1 MSDLLL
7 GIDVGTYSTKGVL
20 VDLNGTILKSHVV
33 QHTMDIPQ
41 PGWAE
46 QDADKVWWHDLV
58 EVCEV
63 LLDGSPYS
71 GEDVGG
77 VACSAIGPCM
87 LPIDKYGKPL
97 RPALLYGVDTRASK
111 EIEFLNEKLGE
122 DAIFEFSGMSL
133 SSQAVGPKILW
144 MKNNEPELWSQVDHI
159 TTASSYLVYRLTGE
173 KVIDKHTASHYM
185 PLIDIHA
192 LEWSDRFAEDIVDL
206 NKLPRMA
213 WSDELAGQ
221 VSAVAAQQTGLKA
234 GTPVA
239 VGAVDAL
246 SEGISVGV
254 TKPGDLM
261 IMYGSTA
268 YFIMVLNEPQPDPRV
283 WTVAGAYD
291 GQYNLDAGMATTG
304 SLTRWFRDE
313 LAQELPEDSAY
324 QTLFDRAESIAP
336 GSNGLLVLPYFS
348 GERTPINDPDARGII
363 AGLTLSHSRNHM
375 YRAVLES
382 VAYGIRHNVETF
394 NEIGA
399 VKRVVAVGGG
409 AKGSTW
415 LQIVSD
421 VTGVPQLVPEKTIG
435 ASYGDAF
442 LAGLANGSLKRSDI
456 DDWVTIERI
465 IEPDKSKFDKY
476 NGLYDQ
482 YKSLYEQT
490 KQTMHYLAGI
500 QS

>member
-20 VDLNGTILKSHVV
+20 VDLEGTILKSHVV

-46 QDADKVWWHDLV
+46 QDADKVWWHDVV
-58 EVCEV
+58 EVCHS

-71 GEDVGG
+71 GSDVGG

-87 LPIDKYGKPL
+87 LPIDKHGKPL

-144 MKNNEPELWSQVDHI
+144 MKNNEPELWSQVDYI
-159 TTASSYLVYRLTGE
+159 TTASSYLVYKLTGE
-173 KVIDKHTASHYM
+173 KVIDKHTASHCM
-185 PLIDIHA
+185 PLIDINT
-192 LEWSDRFAEDIVDL
+192 LEWSDRFSQDIVDL
-206 NKLPRMA
+206 DKLPRMA
-213 WSDELAGQ
+213 WSDDLAGE
-221 VSAVAAQQTGLKA
+221 VSAQAAQQTGLKE

-254 TKPGDLM
+254 TQPGDLM

-268 YFIMVLNEPQPDPRV
+268 YFIMVLNEPQPDPRI

-313 LAQELPEDSAY
+313 LAQELPEESAY
-324 QTLFDRAESIAP
+324 QTLFDQAESIAP

-363 AGLTLSHSRNHM
+363 AGLTLSHSRDHI

-409 AKGSTW
+409 VQGSTW

-421 VTGVPQLVPEKTIG
+421 VTGISQLVPEKTIG

-442 LAGLANGSLKRSDI
+442 LAGLANSSLKRNDI
-456 DDWVTIERI
+456 NDWVTIDRV

-482 YKSLYEQT
+482 YKLLYEQT
-490 KQTMHYLAGI
+490 KQTMHHLAGI